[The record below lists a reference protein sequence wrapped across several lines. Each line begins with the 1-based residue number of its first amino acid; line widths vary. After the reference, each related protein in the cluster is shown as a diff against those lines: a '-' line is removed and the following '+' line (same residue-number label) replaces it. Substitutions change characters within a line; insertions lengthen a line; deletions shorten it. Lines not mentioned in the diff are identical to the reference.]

1 MDKSKLWILDE
12 ILDEGISEI
21 SGYPYY
27 ALRFTNCESKEQYW
41 TYPDQSMRN
50 FKNSWHLTCQNT
62 EYGVYEFTNLRFKK
76 SRSKKA
82 NNGYL
87 LNADS
92 GVKLVEL
99 ASQQDCKDILQD
111 L

>member
-12 ILDEGISEI
+12 IIDGGISEI

-27 ALRFTNCESKEQYW
+27 ALRFINCETKEAYW
-41 TYPDQSMRN
+41 TYPDQSMKN
-50 FKNSWHLTCQNT
+50 FKNSWHLTCQNE
-62 EYGVYEFTNLRFKK
+62 EYGVYEFNNLKFKK
-76 SRSKKA
+76 SKSKKA
-82 NNGYL
+82 NKGLL

-99 ASQQDCKDILQD
+99 ATKDECKDLLKD

>member
-12 ILDEGISEI
+12 ILDEGISERT
-21 SGYPYY
+21 GFPYY

-41 TYPDQSMRN
+41 TYADQSNRN
-50 FKNSWHLTCQNT
+50 FKNSWHLTCHNS

-76 SRSKKA
+76 SKSRKA

-99 ASQQDCKDILQD
+99 SSQTDCKDVIKHM
-111 L
+111 